1 MKQSHSH
8 NGFMPAQLLS
18 KSAGDDDVSAI
29 AKKIHDK
36 VTDIKEKQSQL
47 ESRLD
52 QFEKKANRPGVTNT
66 GNHSEKSA
74 ASDALGKYIRKGDAS
89 ALEDLDTKAMSTG
102 SEEDGGYAVP
112 EVIAKDLEKLEYQ
125 ASAVM
130 RLAKVVESETGT
142 YKKLVNLRGTGAGW
156 VGETDG
162 RPNTGTPKIASVDI
176 KLGELYANPQATQ
189 QMIDDA
195 SFNVDEFITEEVAE
209 KFSDQLGEALISGD
223 GVDKP
228 KGILTYPNTNEA
240 DKIRAFGTL
249 QFVETAGTGLVS
261 FDDVKALRSALNA
274 KYRPGAA
281 FLMNDNTSLLLSQI
295 KDQNG
300 RYMWQEAV
308 SAGEPPTLFGY
319 PVEIDEN
326 MPDIAAGSVPV
337 MFGNL
342 QRGYHIPRRFNVR
355 MLRDPYT
362 SKPYVN
368 FYTTQRIGGGVVNS
382 ECIKLLKIKAA

>member
-1 MKQSHSH
+1 MKPFMQKT
-8 NGFMPAQLLS
+8 GFMPSTLQT
-18 KSAGDDDVSAI
+18 KSAADDQVIAI
-29 AKKIHDK
+29 AEK
-36 VTDIKEKQSQL
+36 VSQKVSDMKEKQSEL
-47 ESRLD
+47 ESRLN
-52 QFEKKANRPGVTNT
+52 QIEKKAGRPGVTGT
-66 GNHSEKSA
+66 EPKKSKSA

-89 ALEDLDTKAMSTG
+89 ALDELDTKSMSTG
-102 SEEDGGYAVP
+102 SDPDGGYAVP
-112 EVIAKDLEKLEYQ
+112 EVIAQELEQLEYQ

-130 RLAKVVESETGT
+130 RLATVVEAETGT

-156 VGETDG
+156 VGETDE
-162 RPNTGTPKIASVDI
+162 RPNTGTPKLASVDI

-195 SFNVDEFITEEVAE
+195 AFNVDQFITEEVGE

-223 GVDKP
+223 GTNKP
-228 KGILTYPNTNEA
+228 KGILTYPSTNEK
-240 DKIRAFGTL
+240 DKDRDFGTL
-249 QFVETAGTGLVS
+249 QFVETAAIDVIT

-274 KYRPGAA
+274 KYRTGAA
-281 FLMNDNTSLLLSQI
+281 FLMNDTTALVLSLL
-295 KDQNG
+295 KDGSG
-300 RYMWQEAV
+300 RYMWQDSVA
-308 SAGEPPTLFGY
+308 AGEPPTLFGY

-326 MPDIAAGSVPV
+326 MPDIAAGAVPV

-342 QRGYHIPRRFNVR
+342 QRGYHIPRRFDIR

>member
-1 MKQSHSH
+1 MNKPIQIS
-8 NGFMPAQLLS
+8 GFMPATLQT
-18 KSAGDDDVSAI
+18 KSAQDDQVLAI
-29 AKKIHDK
+29 AEKINQK
-36 VTDIKEKQSQL
+36 VSDMKEKQS
-47 ESRLD
+47 EIETRLD
-52 QFEKKANRPGVTNT
+52 QIEKKAGRPGVTGSNAK
-66 GNHSEKSA
+66 GSKSA
-74 ASDALGKYIRKGDAS
+74 ATDALSKYIRKGDAS
-89 ALEDLDTKAMSTG
+89 ALDELNTKAMATTSDP
-102 SEEDGGYAVP
+102 DGGYAVP
-112 EVIAKDLEKLEYQ
+112 EVIAQELEKLEYQ

-130 RLAKVVESETGT
+130 RLATVVEAETGT

-156 VGETDG
+156 VGETDE
-162 RPNTGTPKIASVDI
+162 RPNTGTPKLASVDI

-195 SFNVDEFITEEVAE
+195 AFNVDQFITEEVGE

-223 GVDKP
+223 GTNKP
-228 KGILTYPNTNEA
+228 KGILTYPSTNEK
-240 DKIRAFGTL
+240 DKDRAFGTL
-249 QFVETAGTGLVS
+249 QFVETAAAGAIT

-281 FLMNDNTSLLLSQI
+281 FVMNDTTALILSLL
-295 KDQNG
+295 KDGND
-300 RYMWQEAV
+300 RYMWQDAV

-326 MPDIAAGSVPV
+326 MPDIAVGSVPV

-342 QRGYHIPRRFNVR
+342 QRGYHIPRRFDIR

-362 SKPYVN
+362 AKPYVN